1 MPRIISVPEEIDAE
15 VARMKLESWG
25 TGIDTLTPEQEEYLY
40 GGH

>member
-1 MPRIISVPEEIDAE
+1 MPRIISVPEEIDSA

-25 TGIDTLTPEQEEYLY
+25 TGIDTLTLEQEEYLY